1 MTSAD
6 IRRLLMLATLW
17 GGSFLF
23 IRIAVP
29 VLGPIVT
36 VETRVVLAGL
46 TLLAYA
52 RLTKAPLELRA
63 YAVPYLVLGAL
74 NSAIPF
80 LLISTAELRLT
91 ASMAAILNATSPLFG
106 AIFAA
111 IWLRDPL
118 TLRKI
123 IGILIAIVGVGVLV
137 GWSPVALT
145 RGVWLSIGASLL
157 AAMFYG
163 LAGVYTKSK
172 LKGAPPIGMAVG
184 SQLGAGLL
192 LVSFVPFAPIH
203 ATPSPLVIVCML
215 ALALL
220 ATSVAYVLYFRL
232 IVDVGPTKALTVTFL
247 TPMFG
252 VVWARLFLHEPL
264 SIGKLAACTIILLGT
279 GFVTG
284 IVPDFPRKP
293 RPKTEVTEVLEG
305 EQT

>member
-1 MTSAD
+1 MTPAD
-6 IRRLLMLATLW
+6 IRRLLLLATLW

-29 VLGPIVT
+29 VLGPVVT

-46 TLLAYA
+46 ALLAYA
-52 RLTKAPLELRA
+52 LLTKAPLKLRA
-63 YAVPYLVLGAL
+63 YAGPYLVVGVL
-74 NSAIPF
+74 NSAVPF

-118 TLRKI
+118 TVRKI
-123 IGILIAIVGVGVLV
+123 IGIVIAIIGVAVLV
-137 GWSPVALT
+137 GWSPLALT
-145 RGVWLSIGASLL
+145 REVWLSIGASLL
-157 AAMFYG
+157 AASFYG

-192 LVSFVPFAPIH
+192 LAGAVPFAPIH
-203 ATPSPLVIVCML
+203 TMPSPLVIACML
-215 ALALL
+215 TLALVST
-220 ATSVAYVLYFRL
+220 AVAYVLYFRL
-232 IVDVGPTKALTVTFL
+232 IVDVGPTNALTVTFL
-247 TPMFG
+247 TPILG
-252 VVWARLFLHEPL
+252 VVWARLLLHEPL
-264 SIGKLAACTIILLGT
+264 SISKLAACVIILLGT

-284 IVPDFPRKP
+284 IVPSFRTRIPRK
-293 RPKTEVTEVLEG
+293 T
-305 EQT
+305 